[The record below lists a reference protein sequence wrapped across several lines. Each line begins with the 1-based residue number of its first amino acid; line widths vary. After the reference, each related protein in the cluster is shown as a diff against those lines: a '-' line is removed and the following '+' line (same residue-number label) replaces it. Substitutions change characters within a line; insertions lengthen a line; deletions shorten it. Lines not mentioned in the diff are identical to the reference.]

1 MQVYEYTVIRFVP
14 RVEREEFINIGLL
27 LFCKSKKTLLAKFH
41 LNDQK
46 IQCFS
51 SEVEPGALQAHVE
64 AFHKIATGAKCNNPI
79 AYLEVS
85 ERFRWLSAVKSSVL
99 QTSRPHVGLSEDLQ
113 KTFDLLFEDL
123 IL

>member
-27 LFCKSKKTLLAKFH
+27 LFCKSKRTLLAKFH
-41 LNDQK
+41 LNNQK

-51 SEVEPGALQAHVE
+51 SEVEPSVLENHVE
-64 AFHKIATGAKCNNPI
+64 AFRQIAIGAKCNNPI

-99 QTSRPHVGLSEDLQ
+99 QASRPHVGLSDNLQ